1 MDLFEYIIDFCYS
14 FVEAIEQM
22 TDNMKGLM
30 MDSDDVIKE
39 L

>member
-1 MDLFEYIIDFCYS
+1 MDFIEYIIDFCYS
-14 FVEAIEQM
+14 FVEAIEKM